1 MKTKTKKLLTMLLS
15 LCMLLSLM
23 PMTAFAAVVE
33 LPQGVT
39 TSTETKIKYRTK
51 VKVTANVYVKDSD
64 GTVLESTQTS
74 KSSED
79 YLSGGVGTLHGK
91 CYELQREIERPYQ
104 ANGRIARENE
114 DWQMSPDHSEAETF
128 YVFTPASGAPVDF
141 GTDTEAV
148 KQYFAEHPDAAGTFT
163 KLTYVYTYRIYEYTY
178 DLNVQKNSQPAS
190 TISAAMIE
198 NAKFTYQPGDAPQA
212 TACVSEADTD
222 KYEIAYEC
230 WKQLENND
238 PVAAWYSDDNS
249 HDSLPTITN
258 FESGKSYVYSV
269 MLKPKAGYSFSSGTA
284 MTVNG
289 QSVTAV
295 LNSDCLY
302 VSAVETITPK
312 ANTEGDFN
320 IKTVSLNGLS
330 NNLTPND
337 DFTFATIDEN
347 SNYTIESQYWHS
359 DGQPEN
365 RITPESADKKPDV
378 KQYYT
383 FTITLAAKGDY
394 VFPEYNPKNHS
405 YRGSVYVNGEQ
416 VFDVMM
422 GTINTVSS
430 DGKKLSI
437 TLYPN
442 TEVIVGTI
450 DSVAVVDAILSYQV
464 GDAPKAA
471 ASVAAGDGTE
481 PHYKIQYENWDKRVN
496 GVSVARWYSDE
507 NKYYDGCVRIEN
519 FEEGQQYEYFIELKA
534 DQGWIFES
542 DSMYILSNATLNG
555 NRVFALVG
563 VGNKTVILSALREMT
578 PTQTITD
585 VSVVNVN
592 TNLDAASPIS
602 FTARADASC
611 AGKFDIAE
619 EMWEAA
625 QPLNDMIK
633 NTDTPRAPIAGG
645 EYWYSLELTAKDG
658 YVFSQDF
665 SDENNIIKDSVTFTV
680 NGVSYQGQISVSSDG
695 KTLTAWEFMDPVT
708 VPKNTGASAITS
720 AAVENVKLDYKDGE
734 VPQASA
740 RRAGVN
746 MDKYDILYESWEKR
760 EKTDEFTTETVAYW
774 YSDKSW
780 YQEGDERL
788 TAFNKDGKYQ
798 YYVRLKAKDGY
809 TFSGITADDI
819 TINGKS
825 LPESSDVIVLDEG
838 KSCIAIYGMTLCTV
852 RPLESVVLCGISTS
866 FYVDGDK
873 PRFNGYSGSAFS
885 DVAYEMWED
894 KDDRSVGISSDK
906 DINEKYSQ
914 PITSFKYGKTY
925 TYGAVFNIADLGLE
939 RGFRFDENTKLYING
954 QFVDLSNK
962 RVDVADDGLT
972 IWFYDVLTMT
982 PGSSA
987 PHSHSCSTAWKYD
1000 STNHWHECTCGD
1012 KADTAAHTF
1021 KWITD
1026 KEATAD
1032 EKGSKH
1038 EECTVCGYKKAA
1050 IEESE
1055 NKTQPNHIPKTGD
1068 MIWTKTAVYRITKTG
1083 TAANNTV
1090 TLERPIKKTY
1100 RTFNVPSTIKSTD
1113 GKYTFKVTGISK
1125 NAFKKKTKLKKV
1137 VIGKNVK
1144 KIGANAFAG
1153 CKNLKTI
1160 RIASTSLTKKSIG
1173 KNAFKDIHKKA
1184 VIKVPK
1190 KKLKAYQKFLKG
1202 KGQAKSVKITE

>member
-1 MKTKTKKLLTMLLS
+1 M
-15 LCMLLSLM
+15 
-23 PMTAFAAVVE
+23 
-33 LPQGVT
+33 
-39 TSTETKIKYRTK
+39 
-51 VKVTANVYVKDSD
+51 
-64 GTVLESTQTS
+64 
-74 KSSED
+74 
-79 YLSGGVGTLHGK
+79 
-91 CYELQREIERPYQ
+91 
-104 ANGRIARENE
+104 
-114 DWQMSPDHSEAETF
+114 
-128 YVFTPASGAPVDF
+128 
-141 GTDTEAV
+141 
-148 KQYFAEHPDAAGTFT
+148 
-163 KLTYVYTYRIYEYTY
+163 
-178 DLNVQKNSQPAS
+178 
-190 TISAAMIE
+190 
-198 NAKFTYQPGDAPQA
+198 
-212 TACVSEADTD
+212 
-222 KYEIAYEC
+222 
-230 WKQLENND
+230 
-238 PVAAWYSDDNS
+238 
-249 HDSLPTITN
+249 
-258 FESGKSYVYSV
+258 
-269 MLKPKAGYSFSSGTA
+269 
-284 MTVNG
+284 
-289 QSVTAV
+289 
-295 LNSDCLY
+295 
-302 VSAVETITPK
+302 
-312 ANTEGDFN
+312 
-320 IKTVSLNGLS
+320 
-330 NNLTPND
+330 
-337 DFTFATIDEN
+337 
-347 SNYTIESQYWHS
+347 
-359 DGQPEN
+359 
-365 RITPESADKKPDV
+365 
-378 KQYYT
+378 
-383 FTITLAAKGDY
+383 
-394 VFPEYNPKNHS
+394 
-405 YRGSVYVNGEQ
+405 
-416 VFDVMM
+416 
-422 GTINTVSS
+422 
-430 DGKKLSI
+430 
-437 TLYPN
+437 
-442 TEVIVGTI
+442 
-450 DSVAVVDAILSYQV
+450 
-464 GDAPKAA
+464 
-471 ASVAAGDGTE
+471 
-481 PHYKIQYENWDKRVN
+481 
-496 GVSVARWYSDE
+496 
-507 NKYYDGCVRIEN
+507 
-519 FEEGQQYEYFIELKA
+519 
-534 DQGWIFES
+534 
-542 DSMYILSNATLNG
+542 
-555 NRVFALVG
+555 
-563 VGNKTVILSALREMT
+563 
-578 PTQTITD
+578 
-585 VSVVNVN
+585 
-592 TNLDAASPIS
+592 
-602 FTARADASC
+602 
-611 AGKFDIAE
+611 
-619 EMWEAA
+619 
-625 QPLNDMIK
+625 
-633 NTDTPRAPIAGG
+633 
-645 EYWYSLELTAKDG
+645 
-658 YVFSQDF
+658 
-665 SDENNIIKDSVTFTV
+665 
-680 NGVSYQGQISVSSDG
+680 
-695 KTLTAWEFMDPVT
+695 
-708 VPKNTGASAITS
+708 
-720 AAVENVKLDYKDGE
+720 ENVKLDYKDGE

-914 PITSFKYGKTY
+914 PITSFKYSKTY

-987 PHSHSCSTAWKYD
+987 PHIHSCSTAWKYD

-1160 RIASTSLTKKSIG
+1160 RIASTSLTKKSVG
-1173 KNAFKDIHKKA
+1173 KNAFKGIHKKA

-1190 KKLKAYQKFLKG
+1190 KKLKAYKKFLKG
-1202 KGQAKSVKITE
+1202 KGQAKSVKIKK